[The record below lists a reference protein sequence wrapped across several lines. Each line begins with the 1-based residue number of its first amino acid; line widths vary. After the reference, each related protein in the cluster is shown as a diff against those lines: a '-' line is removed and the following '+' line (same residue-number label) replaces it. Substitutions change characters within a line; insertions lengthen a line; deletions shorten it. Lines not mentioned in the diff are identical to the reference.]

1 MMDGVSLLVR
11 THSRYRAISN
21 RVTRGLDVA
30 AKRQILEIMERR
42 NVNFDEARRIFVSQK
57 FARNGIGADGQPT
70 GIFSFFPP
78 HGL

>member
-1 MMDGVSLLVR
+1 MSTSSDAFSLSGNIKSGG
-11 THSRYRAISN
+11 SRS
-21 RVTRGLDVA
+21 GLDVA

-42 NVNFDEARRIFVSQK
+42 NVNFDEARRIFVSQR

-70 GIFSFFPP
+70 VIFSTFFPP